1 FPAPRLSR
9 RCTTA
14 CFAPVPSILAH
25 VSETAFND
33 FPNGTLRSVRAK
45 SVKATFKASGSAEAA
60 CARICLR
67 RTSERSH
74 GLAPTQ
80 RPPGC
85 AARRYSDRPARDT
98 VRHSPHGPIPG
109 RFAMFALAAVV
120 LAASALLAPP
130 PDPMTIDVLSAAGT
144 GCDANTSAVGMSI
157 DNTAFTVVFSNFAVL
172 GHGQEAKKDCTITLR
187 VNHPDGFTF
196 GIAQVDYRGFA
207 HLESGAHGFQDSTYH
222 FTGLPT
228 RHSKQ

>member
-1 FPAPRLSR
+1 
-9 RCTTA
+9 
-14 CFAPVPSILAH
+14 
-25 VSETAFND
+25 
-33 FPNGTLRSVRAK
+33 
-45 SVKATFKASGSAEAA
+45 
-60 CARICLR
+60 
-67 RTSERSH
+67 
-74 GLAPTQ
+74 
-80 RPPGC
+80 
-85 AARRYSDRPARDT
+85 
-98 VRHSPHGPIPG
+98 
-109 RFAMFALAAVV
+109 MFALPAVV

-130 PDPMTIDVLSAAGT
+130 PDPMTIDVLSATGT

-228 RHSKQ
+228 RHSKQKYDGPMDGDWQVTDQPEAGAVLHGPCKEHRPLTITTELKVNGKSDGSFMTMDSADSNISEKFILTWTKC